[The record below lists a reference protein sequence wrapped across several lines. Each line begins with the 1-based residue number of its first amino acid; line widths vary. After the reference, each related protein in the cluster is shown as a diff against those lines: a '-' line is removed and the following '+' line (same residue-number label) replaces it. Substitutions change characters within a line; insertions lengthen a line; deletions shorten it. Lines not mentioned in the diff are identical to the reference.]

1 MFRTALLTGLLFIGL
16 NCLSM
21 AVKAAPVDSVIAELQ
36 LADDNLYVDL
46 ANSMKVIEKY
56 SQKSDS
62 LTPPQLSRLTT
73 VKLRA
78 LLITGQ
84 MDKAAL
90 FINSVKP
97 SVLEQADLLMFHY
110 LVIRYGQAVEDF
122 VLSFQHLNYAL
133 KLNDD
138 SLSIALRL
146 KILLAATDLNIDAGT
161 YRNAEK
167 WLNQAIKLVE
177 HSSDIS
183 LKCSLNH
190 TQIYFLAKQELYDK
204 VAQIVD
210 EAIDI
215 CTQSNEPVSLSMFH
229 VSRSFMFAK
238 RGEYSTQQQILEF
251 VLKEYGEL
259 NGQFNV
265 HHNKLLLAES
275 FINQD
280 LIVEAQDLLASILP
294 DIKASRS
301 ESNLATVY
309 RLTSAI
315 YEKNG
320 DISSAVSS
328 YNSFIDYQSRY
339 DTAVNENQLIYL
351 NAQLASSDTDLDE
364 LLQQLIAQ
372 NRSEKKNLSLLN
384 TVIGLTCAAMVLILI
399 GFATRYVKNHRK
411 VQIIESRN
419 LDALTRL
426 LSRAAG
432 QQKLVNRYLA
442 DNYPNQQI
450 LLGYLRIRELNTIIQ
465 SYSFDHGDRLIAK
478 VAHRLKALKHSDLD
492 IFIDESANFVV
503 SCIAPLDSDINLLF
517 NDMQDAVSSISLSGV
532 ENSDY
537 HFDIAYGVYQTDSTL
552 TSIATL
558 AQQLDDLKLSLSN

>member
-1 MFRTALLTGLLFIGL
+1 M
-16 NCLSM
+16 
-21 AVKAAPVDSVIAELQ
+21 
-36 LADDNLYVDL
+36 
-46 ANSMKVIEKY
+46 
-56 SQKSDS
+56 
-62 LTPPQLSRLTT
+62 
-73 VKLRA
+73 
-78 LLITGQ
+78 
-84 MDKAAL
+84 
-90 FINSVKP
+90 
-97 SVLEQADLLMFHY
+97 
-110 LVIRYGQAVEDF
+110 
-122 VLSFQHLNYAL
+122 YA
-133 KLNDD
+133 
-138 SLSIALRL
+138 
-146 KILLAATDLNIDAGT
+146 
-161 YRNAEK
+161 
-167 WLNQAIKLVE
+167 Q
-177 HSSDIS
+177 
-183 LKCSLNH
+183 
-190 TQIYFLAKQELYDK
+190 
-204 VAQIVD
+204 
-210 EAIDI
+210 
-215 CTQSNEPVSLSMFH
+215 
-229 VSRSFMFAK
+229 
-238 RGEYSTQQQILEF
+238 RGEYATQQQILEF

-259 NGQFNV
+259 DGQFNV

-275 FINQD
+275 FIDQD

-315 YEKNG
+315 HEKNG

-328 YNSFIDYQSRY
+328 YNSFIDCQSRY

-364 LLQQLIAQ
+364 RLQQLIVQ
-372 NRSEKKNLSLLN
+372 NRSEKENLSQLN
-384 TVIGLTCAAMVLILI
+384 TAIGIICAAIVLILI
-399 GFATRYVKNHRK
+399 GFATHYVKNRRK

-450 LLGYLRIRELNTIIQ
+450 LLGYLRIKELNTVIQ

-478 VAHRLKALKHSDLD
+478 VAHQLKALQYSELE

-503 SCIAPLDSDINLLF
+503 SCGAPLDSDINLLF
-517 NDMQDAVSSISLSGV
+517 NDMQDAVSFISLSGV
-532 ENSDY
+532 ENFGY

-558 AQQLDDLKLSLSN
+558 AQQLDDLKLTLSD